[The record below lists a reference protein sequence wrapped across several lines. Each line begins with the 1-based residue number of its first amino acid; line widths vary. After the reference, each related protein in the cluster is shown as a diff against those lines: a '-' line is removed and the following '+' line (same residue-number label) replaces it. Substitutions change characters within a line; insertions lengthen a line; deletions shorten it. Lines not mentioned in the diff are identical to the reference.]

1 MSSDNLRNERELT
14 QKLVTKKKKKK
25 KPPLISG
32 IKFELSKIKELK
44 HNLLQISRIKNIIYP
59 KVNYKIKA
67 ENNKPFKYI

>member
-1 MSSDNLRNERELT
+1 MSSDSLRNERELT
-14 QKLVTKKKKKK
+14 QKLVTKKKKKN
-25 KPPLISG
+25 PIISG

-67 ENNKPFKYI
+67 ENNKPFKY

>member
-14 QKLVTKKKKKK
+14 QKLVTKKKKKN
-25 KPPLISG
+25 PIISG